1 LPACG
6 RAYWLD
12 RNAHAE
18 KERPMMLGKH
28 TDMIARPGPRSRKWF
43 RGEGWTALFF
53 LLPGLIGIVLFL
65 VLPILASIALSFTN
79 WQLLGTPRFVGFSN
93 YVRLFTTDPQF
104 WTVTRNTIF
113 FTVEYLVLNIV
124 ISLGLATWISSLKI
138 GQRWF
143 RVIFFLPTFTPLIA
157 VAMVWMLIFTSG
169 GFFDSL
175 MAALSLPFAGVLN
188 DRTLAMQAV
197 VLASIWAG
205 VGYNTVLFNAA
216 LDMVP
221 ASYLEAA
228 RIDGARA
235 WDCFWKIRLPLISPT
250 LFFGTVLTAITS
262 LQVFDQIF
270 VMTKGGPGSSTAT
283 LGYAIYQRGFQNF
296 QMGYASAIA
305 WVMFALIM
313 ALTALQFWFQRKWVH
328 YDA

>member
-1 LPACG
+1 
-6 RAYWLD
+6 
-12 RNAHAE
+12 
-18 KERPMMLGKH
+18 MMLGKR
-28 TDMIARPGPRSRKWF
+28 TDLTASRRSRPKGWF

-53 LLPGLIGIVLFL
+53 LLPGLIGIFLFL

-93 YVRLFTTDPQF
+93 YSRLFTTDPQF
-104 WTVTRNTIF
+104 WTVIRNTIF
-113 FTVEYLVLNIV
+113 FTIEYLILNIV
-124 ISLGLATWISSLKI
+124 ISLGLAVWISSLKI

-143 RVIFFLPTFTPLIA
+143 RVIFFLPTFTPLIG
-157 VAMVWMLIFTSG
+157 VAIVWMLIFTSG
-169 GFFDSL
+169 GLFDTL
-175 MAALSLPFAGVLN
+175 MTQLSLPFTGVLSN
-188 DRTLAMQAV
+188 RTLAMQAV
-197 VLASIWAG
+197 VLTSIWAG

-221 ASYLEAA
+221 ATYLEAA
-228 RIDGARA
+228 RIDGATA
-235 WDCFWKIRLPLISPT
+235 WDRFWKIRLPLISPT
-250 LFFGTVLTAITS
+250 LFFGTVMTAITS
-262 LQVFDQIF
+262 LQVFDQIY

-313 ALTALQFWFQRKWVH
+313 ALTALQFWLQRKWVH
-328 YDA
+328 YDS

>member
-1 LPACG
+1 
-6 RAYWLD
+6 
-12 RNAHAE
+12 
-18 KERPMMLGKH
+18 MLAKH
-28 TDMIARPGPRSRKWF
+28 TALNARPRPRSRKWF

-53 LLPGLIGIVLFL
+53 LLPGLIGIFLFL

-93 YVRLFTTDPQF
+93 YTRLFTTDPQF
-104 WTVTRNTIF
+104 WTVMRNTIF
-113 FTVEYLVLNIV
+113 FTAEYLVLNII

-143 RVIFFLPTFTPLIA
+143 RVVFFLPTFTPLIA
-157 VAMVWMLIFTSG
+157 VAIVWMLIFTSG
-169 GFFDSL
+169 GLFDSL
-175 MAALSLPFAGVLN
+175 MAQLSLPFSGVLN
-188 DRTLAMQAV
+188 NRMLAMQAV
-197 VLASIWAG
+197 IITSLWAG
-205 VGYNTVLFNAA
+205 IGYNTVLFNAA

-221 ASYLEAA
+221 ATYLEAA
-228 RIDGARA
+228 RIDGATA
-235 WDCFWKIRLPLISPT
+235 WDRLWKIRLPLISPT
-250 LFFGTVLTAITS
+250 LFFGTVMTAITS
-262 LQVFDQIF
+262 LQVFDQIY

-313 ALTALQFWFQRKWVH
+313 ALTALQFWLQRKWVH

>member
-1 LPACG
+1 MISGKDTDVAK
-6 RAYWLD
+6 RAKP
-12 RNAHAE
+12 HAM
-18 KERPMMLGKH
+18 R
-28 TDMIARPGPRSRKWF
+28 WF

-65 VLPILASIALSFTN
+65 VLPILASIVLSFTN
-79 WQLLGTPRFVGFSN
+79 WQLLGTPRFVGLSN
-93 YVRLFTTDPQF
+93 YARLFTTDPQF
-104 WTVTRNTIF
+104 WTVMRNTIF
-113 FTVEYLVLNIV
+113 FTIEYLILNIV
-124 ISLGLATWISSLKI
+124 LSLGLATWISSLKI

-157 VAMVWMLIFTSG
+157 VAIVWMLIFSSG
-169 GFFDSL
+169 GLFDSL
-175 MAALSLPFAGVLN
+175 TAQLSLPFSGILN
-188 DRTLAMQAV
+188 NRTLAMQAV
-197 VLASIWAG
+197 IVTSLWAG

-221 ASYLEAA
+221 VSYLEAA
-228 RIDGARA
+228 RIDGATA
-235 WDCFWKIRLPLISPT
+235 WDRFWKIRLPLISPT
-250 LFFGTVLTAITS
+250 LFFGTVMTAITS
-262 LQVFDQIF
+262 LQVFDQIY

-313 ALTALQFWFQRKWVH
+313 ALTALQFWLQRKWVH
-328 YDA
+328 YDS

>member
-1 LPACG
+1 
-6 RAYWLD
+6 
-12 RNAHAE
+12 
-18 KERPMMLGKH
+18 MLAKH
-28 TDMIARPGPRSRKWF
+28 TALNARPRPRSRRRF

-93 YVRLFTTDPQF
+93 YTRLFTTDPQF
-104 WTVTRNTIF
+104 WTVMRNTIF
-113 FTVEYLVLNIV
+113 FTAEYLVLNIV
-124 ISLGLATWISSLKI
+124 ISLGLAVWISSLKI

-143 RVIFFLPTFTPLIA
+143 RVVFFLPTFTPLIA
-157 VAMVWMLIFTSG
+157 VAIVWMLIFTSG
-169 GFFDSL
+169 GLFDSL
-175 MAALSLPFAGVLN
+175 MAQLSLPFSGVLN
-188 DRTLAMQAV
+188 NRTFAMQAV
-197 VLASIWAG
+197 IITSLWAG
-205 VGYNTVLFNAA
+205 IGYNTVLFNAA

-221 ASYLEAA
+221 ATYLEAA
-228 RIDGARA
+228 RIDGATA
-235 WDCFWKIRLPLISPT
+235 WDRFWKIRLPLISPT
-250 LFFGTVLTAITS
+250 LFFGTVMTAITS
-262 LQVFDQIF
+262 LQVFDQIY

-296 QMGYASAIA
+296 QMGYASAVA

-313 ALTALQFWFQRKWVH
+313 ALTALQFRLQRKWVH

>member
-1 LPACG
+1 
-6 RAYWLD
+6 
-12 RNAHAE
+12 
-18 KERPMMLGKH
+18 
-28 TDMIARPGPRSRKWF
+28 
-43 RGEGWTALFF
+43 LFF
-53 LLPGLIGIVLFL
+53 LLPSLIGIVLFL

-79 WQLLGTPRFVGFSN
+79 WQLLGTPRFVGISN

-104 WTVTRNTIF
+104 WTVMRNTIF
-113 FTVEYLVLNIV
+113 FTAEYLVLNII

-157 VAMVWMLIFTSG
+157 VAMVWMLIFGSG
-169 GFFDSL
+169 GLFDNL
-175 MAALSLPFAGVLN
+175 MAALSLPFSGVLN

-197 VLASIWAG
+197 VLTSIWAG

-221 ASYLEAA
+221 ATYLEAA
-228 RIDGARA
+228 RIDGATA
-235 WDCFWKIRLPLISPT
+235 WDRFWKIRLPLISPT
-250 LFFGTVLTAITS
+250 LFFGTVMTAITS

-270 VMTKGGPGSSTAT
+270 VMTKGGPGSATAT

-328 YDA
+328 YDS

>member
-1 LPACG
+1 
-6 RAYWLD
+6 
-12 RNAHAE
+12 
-18 KERPMMLGKH
+18 MMLGKH
-28 TDMIARPGPRSRKWF
+28 TDMIARPRPSSRKWF
-43 RGEGWTALFF
+43 RTEGWTALFF
-53 LLPGLIGIVLFL
+53 LLPGLIGIILFL
-65 VLPILASIALSFTN
+65 ALPILASIALSFTN
-79 WQLLGTPRFVGFSN
+79 WQLLGAPRFVGFAN

-104 WTVTRNTIF
+104 WTVMRNTIF

-169 GFFDSL
+169 GLFDS
-175 MAALSLPFAGVLN
+175 MMVALSLPFSGVLN

-197 VLASIWAG
+197 VLTSIWAG

-221 ASYLEAA
+221 ATYLEAA
-228 RIDGARA
+228 RIDGATA
-235 WDCFWKIRLPLISPT
+235 WDRFWKIRLPLISPT
-250 LFFGTVLTAITS
+250 LFFGTVMTAITS

>member
-1 LPACG
+1 
-6 RAYWLD
+6 
-12 RNAHAE
+12 
-18 KERPMMLGKH
+18 MMLGKH
-28 TDMIARPGPRSRKWF
+28 TDMIARPRPRSRRWF

-65 VLPILASIALSFTN
+65 ILPILASIALSFTN
-79 WQLLGTPRFVGFSN
+79 WQLLGTPRFVGISN

-104 WTVTRNTIF
+104 WTVLRNTLF
-113 FTVEYLVLNIV
+113 FTVEYLVLNII

-169 GFFDSL
+169 GLFDSL
-175 MAALSLPFAGVLN
+175 MASLSLPLSGVLN

-197 VLASIWAG
+197 VLTSIWAG

-228 RIDGARA
+228 RIDGATA
-235 WDCFWKIRLPLISPT
+235 WDRFWKIRLPLISPT
-250 LFFGTVLTAITS
+250 LFFGTVMTAITS